1 MANIDIQKM
10 YYYTVVDSLKKLGL
24 ILVLPDDDNKLQE
37 YPIDAILLREKTLA
51 GKIELIKA
59 IFNVWKVV
67 KEAEFTQKASLTEL
81 SRVDFAKVNEY
92 FNTISN
98 DLQNLFMDKASV
110 GDVGVNMANIDNIVG
125 KLRQIKDS
133 YNRVYQIK

>member
-10 YYYTVVDSLKKLGL
+10 YYHTVVDALKKLGL
-24 ILVLPDDDNKLQE
+24 VLVLPDDDGKLQE
-37 YPIDAILLREKTLA
+37 YPIDSILLREKTLA
-51 GKIELIKA
+51 GKVELIKA

-133 YNRVYQIK
+133 YNRVYQIR